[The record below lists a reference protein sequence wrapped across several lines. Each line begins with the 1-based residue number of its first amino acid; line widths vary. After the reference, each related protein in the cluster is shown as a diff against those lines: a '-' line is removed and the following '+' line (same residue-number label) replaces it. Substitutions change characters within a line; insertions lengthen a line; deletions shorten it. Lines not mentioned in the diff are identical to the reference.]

1 MKRWFLRNALIV
13 SLVMTGLFFYQVY
26 WLRGLYISSTKQLE
40 KNIYEAMG
48 IADQNELFERFEII
62 KKKYKNK
69 TFSAV
74 ADVEEDSTGSQKF
87 YGNKLRDGELSIKHG
102 PKNEAAF
109 NLFKESA
116 RTTEKLAA
124 YLQKNLHFSMD
135 SVIPFNISKYD
146 SLLAIELSKFNIHQ
160 PYKVVLVQTANDSV
174 CASIPAQSNIRIA
187 RAKKYDYL
195 FDMNGEFAIRLYL
208 NNPNKQVLKQ
218 MIGILSTSAVIFFI
232 IIYIF
237 IYLLKTIR
245 KMQTEEELK
254 TNFTN
259 NMTHELKT
267 PIAVAFAA
275 VDALLVSN
283 QPASVERQHKYL
295 QIARQQ
301 LQSLTGLVEQ
311 ILAISRRNNNNMDLK
326 REMVP
331 LEKVI
336 TEIEE
341 KIRLVHHKPITI
353 SLEME
358 VSAIHADKLHLYN
371 MLNNLIENAVKYSGE
386 KTEIKIRAEQKGDNA
401 VISIRDNGWGIE
413 PKYLERIFDKFYRI
427 PTGNL
432 HDVKGFGL
440 GLFYVKEMAAK
451 HGGTV
456 EVTSI
461 PGKGSAFTLIIP
473 Q

>member
-40 KNIYEAMG
+40 NNIYESMG
-48 IADQNELFERFEII
+48 VADQNELFERFEII

-69 TFSAV
+69 TFSAG
-74 ADVEEDSTGSQKF
+74 ANVEEDSTGNQKF
-87 YGNKLRDGELSIKHG
+87 YGNKLEDGELTIKHG
-102 PKNEAAF
+102 AKDVAGF
-109 NLFKESA
+109 NRFKESA

-146 SLLAIELSKFNIHQ
+146 SLLTVELSKFNIHQ

-187 RAKKYDYL
+187 GAKKYDYL

-301 LQSLTGLVEQ
+301 LQALTGLVEQ

-331 LEKVI
+331 LEKLI

-341 KIRLVHHKPITI
+341 KVKLVHHKPITI
-353 SLEME
+353 NLEME
-358 VSAIHADKLHLYN
+358 VLAIHADKLHLYN

-386 KTEIKIRAEQKGDNA
+386 RTEITIHAERKENNA

-413 PKYLERIFDKFYRI
+413 PKYLDRIFDKFYRI

-456 EVTSI
+456 EVTSN